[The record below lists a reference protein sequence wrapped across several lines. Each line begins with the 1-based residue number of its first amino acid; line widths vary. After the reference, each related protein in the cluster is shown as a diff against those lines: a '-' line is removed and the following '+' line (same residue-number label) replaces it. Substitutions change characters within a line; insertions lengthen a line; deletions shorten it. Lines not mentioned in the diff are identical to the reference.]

1 MQTWQFGWKIRSP
14 CGISA
19 LPWKIIAR
27 HVPGIRTWQLTV
39 APTVWPRPWK
49 QISQL
54 AAFNHNNP
62 LPQFDSHNGV
72 THDTNLKKGK
82 YHIKYPM
89 DLLKTNSSHA
99 LIIHYT
105 APAHPQ
111 RKETGAPNSRNYK
124 SIKNYN
130 QQIHLMHYTS
140 PAHPQE
146 KKQEYQIDYPQRL
159 VLIYVVYHH
168 TRTTP
173 GRRNEPQFNSENC
186 RYGAWQT
193 LGEVPALQILI

>member
-1 MQTWQFGWKIRSP
+1 MQTWQFGSRIRSP

-54 AAFNHNNP
+54 AAFNDNKPTAPIRFTQWRHTQHKAKKREVP
-62 LPQFDSHNGV
+62 QCLPYRS
-72 THDTNLKKGK
+72 
-82 YHIKYPM
+82 IKNKFIPC
-89 DLLKTNSSHA
+89 N
-99 LIIHYT
+99 IHYT

-111 RKETGAPNSRNYK
+111 KKETRAPNSRNYK
-124 SIKNYN
+124 SIKNYKE
-130 QQIHLMHYTS
+130 QIHLMHYTS

-146 KKQEYQIDYPQRL
+146 KKQEYQIDFLQRL
-159 VLIYVVYHH
+159 VCIM
-168 TRTTP
+168 
-173 GRRNEPQFNSENC
+173 
-186 RYGAWQT
+186 
-193 LGEVPALQILI
+193 